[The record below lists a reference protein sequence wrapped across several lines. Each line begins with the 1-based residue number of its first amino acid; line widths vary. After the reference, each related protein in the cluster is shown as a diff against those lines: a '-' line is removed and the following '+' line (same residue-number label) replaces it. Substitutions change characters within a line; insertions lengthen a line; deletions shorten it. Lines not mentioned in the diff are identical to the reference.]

1 MRKLLEIVSAVLFLG
16 ALCAAQP
23 ANLSGN
29 WQLNVSRSKW
39 GNVNKPVSVM
49 LTIEH
54 QEPKLSYHGTVQYA
68 NEDERDFGFSGAI
81 DGKPYAMSRSFGNG
95 EIVLV
100 RVDDRTVDSTFRT
113 PDGNYVET
121 ARTILSRDGSV
132 LERRLKLVSPEGT
145 KRWTEIYE
153 RR

>member
-1 MRKLLEIVSAVLFLG
+1 MRTLASILSGAFLLGV
-16 ALCAAQP
+16 LCAAQP

-39 GNVNKPVSVM
+39 GNLNKPVSVV

-54 QEPKLSYHGTVQYA
+54 QEPNLSYHGFVLYA
-68 NEDERDFGFSGAI
+68 NEDQRDFGFSGAI
-81 DGKPYAMSRSFGNG
+81 DGKPYAMSRSFGEG

-100 RVDDRTVDSTFRT
+100 RVNDRTIESTFRT
-113 PDGNYVET
+113 ADGNYVET
-121 ARTILSRDGSV
+121 ARTTVSRDG
-132 LERRLKLVSPEGT
+132 LTLQRQLKLVSPEGT
-145 KRWTEIYE
+145 KKWTEIYE

>member
-1 MRKLLEIVSAVLFLG
+1 MRTPASVLSAAFLLG

-29 WQLNVSRSKW
+29 WQLNVDRSKW
-39 GNVNKPVSVM
+39 GTVNKPVSVV

-54 QEPKLSYHGTVQYA
+54 QEPKLSYHGSVLYA
-68 NEDERDFGFSGAI
+68 NEDQRDFGFSGAI
-81 DGKPYAMSRSFGNG
+81 DGKPYPMSRSFGNG

-100 RVDDRTVDSTFRT
+100 RVNDRTIESTFRT
-113 PDGNYVET
+113 ADGNYVET
-121 ARTILSRDGSV
+121 ARTTVSRDGLT

-145 KRWTEIYE
+145 KKWTEIYE